1 MAVDW
6 FTGIT
11 LASAAFALCTA
22 VFNLWIYSMRPRET
36 AHLWLGVASIGVVWL
51 SAGFASAY
59 QATTLA
65 VAQDWQLD
73 ALIGVVPFVAGI
85 ARFSE
90 VFAGARH
97 PLVRW
102 TVPYSVVWVGV
113 SIVRP
118 DLHFSGE
125 GYEIATWTGETYL
138 LPRISTLG
146 LAFLLPI
153 ASALPYLGRAY
164 LQATRTM
171 ESGWLVSQSFVVFGA
186 CLVNDLA
193 VICGVHGGPFL
204 TPLGFTAF
212 GGALGAILLMR
223 LVRSHAYL
231 ERSAEELH
239 TIVEAR
245 TAELRRK
252 DIELAHG
259 ARLATLGALAGGIAH
274 EVSRPLDAVTR
285 HVKELRSTWRDPLQ
299 PRAFREQLA
308 GAQLGIERIRVI
320 VAELLQLA
328 RRGEG
333 QRGKYELAEIV
344 AGVLPVASYE
354 LKRRA
359 RLETHLA
366 SAPLVVGD
374 AAMLAQI
381 ALNLIVGAI
390 QIAPDAQARGRAIS
404 IETQERA
411 GRAQLAV
418 VDDGPPLGAIADAA
432 LFDGTPLSADDAQRR
447 LGYAI
452 TKQLVERHGGT
463 LEVESSERGNRV
475 IVEFPPAPED
485 PA

>member
-1 MAVDW
+1 
-6 FTGIT
+6 
-11 LASAAFALCTA
+11 
-22 VFNLWIYSMRPRET
+22 
-36 AHLWLGVASIGVVWL
+36 
-51 SAGFASAY
+51 
-59 QATTLA
+59 
-65 VAQDWQLD
+65 
-73 ALIGVVPFVAGI
+73 
-85 ARFSE
+85 
-90 VFAGARH
+90 
-97 PLVRW
+97 
-102 TVPYSVVWVGV
+102 
-113 SIVRP
+113 
-118 DLHFSGE
+118 
-125 GYEIATWTGETYL
+125 L
-138 LPRISTLG
+138 LPRISTVG
-146 LAFLLPI
+146 IAFLLPI
-153 ASALPYLGRAY
+153 ATALPYLARAY
-164 LQATRTM
+164 VGEMKTI
-171 ESGWLVSQSFVVFGA
+171 ESGWLVSRSFVVFGA

-204 TPLGFTAF
+204 TPLGFTVF
-212 GGALGAILLMR
+212 GGALGAALLIR

-239 TIVEAR
+239 AIVETR

-285 HVKELRSTWRDPLQ
+285 HVKELRSTWRDPHQ
-299 PRAFREQLA
+299 PHAFREQLA

-333 QRGKYELAEIV
+333 QRGSYELAEIV

-354 LKRRA
+354 LNRRA

-366 SAPLVVGD
+366 SAPRVAGD

-381 ALNLIVGAI
+381 ALNLIVGAL
-390 QIAPDAQARGRAIS
+390 QSSPGAGVRGRAIS

-411 GRAQLAV
+411 GRARLVV

-432 LFDGTPLSADDAQRR
+432 LFDGAPQSADDAHRR

-452 TKQLVERHGGT
+452 TKQLVERHGGA
-463 LEVESSERGNRV
+463 LEVDSTERGNRV
-475 IVEFPPAPED
+475 IVEFPPAAED
-485 PA
+485 AA